1 MSDRFDHTL
10 DRRLKTKTDVAEV
23 SDAVTPVHRIEVI
36 TGAGQR
42 RRWSVHDKARIIAE
56 SLKPGAN
63 VSEVARR
70 HGMRPQQLFTWRRE
84 VRAAAPPP
92 NTPQS
97 VSRPRDRHARSE
109 AVPAF
114 SPVVLAVAAP
124 PAPMGTGAP
133 PSRGGADVGG
143 RLEIAIN
150 DAVVRIIGQV
160 EGAALVTVLRAVR
173 RAS

>member
-1 MSDRFDHTL
+1 MNDRFDHTL

-42 RRWSVHDKARIIAE
+42 RRWSDHDKARIIAE
-56 SLKPGAN
+56 SLKPDAN

-84 VRAAAPPP
+84 ARAAAPPP
-92 NTPQS
+92 GTPQS
-97 VSRPRDRHARSE
+97 VPLKRHTRSE
-109 AVPAF
+109 TIPAF
-114 SPVVLAVAAP
+114 SPVVLAVAAR
-124 PAPMGTGAP
+124 PAPMGTSEP
-133 PSRGGADVGG
+133 PSQGGADIGG
-143 RLEIAIN
+143 RIEITIG
-150 DAVVRIIGQV
+150 DAVLRIIGDV
-160 EGAALVTVLRAVR
+160 EGGSLTTVLRAVR